1 MSGPGTNPGDLLAGR
16 YVVVRPLGEG
26 SMGEVVL
33 ARDTAQDDL
42 PVAVKRVKDARAIR
56 WLKNEYETLA
66 LLSHPNIPRTWDFC
80 YDRSRRSHLFSVE
93 YVKGVPFTE
102 AMEGASFET
111 LVDYTVRLCR
121 ALGYVHGR
129 GYIHCDIKPENVLV
143 ERADDGTLGE
153 LKLLDF
159 GLAMHAPK
167 ESQPARGTLY
177 YMAPEWF
184 SEGVPAPA
192 SDWYSVGMLL
202 YYATYDVL
210 PFPDEVDE
218 IIRFHVN
225 DPLPI
230 HPADGIPDWW
240 GALLLRLTAKDPVE
254 RLADPSHAV
263 QFINRKGGFEYSL
276 ESQSSGEPPS
286 AGGPWLGREEA
297 LDELVGWCRAV
308 ADPEAAPQSAVAAR
322 VRGGEGVGKTRF
334 LEEVKRVL
342 QMEGHDVLYLGP
354 SVGGEPAVRLAHT
367 LSARLGRDEST
378 TRRGDEARELGGLV
392 GEAVE
397 LALEA
402 AAAGPLIL
410 LLDDVDRG
418 GLTGP
423 AVFSGIARALEFARL
438 TGEVVPPVALIGA
451 AQSGALEEVGVEA
464 LILDVEVGPMNRRD
478 LGRFLALQ
486 FTSEPLPDALMDD
499 LWAVAHGNPRW
510 AGELAAWMLQ
520 AGVARIIG
528 GRWELDARRRRA
540 TGLPKTMEQAVRGA
554 LAPLGDVERTILA
567 VLAATGAPTR
577 LDRLATAAGQTP
589 WDADAAVEHLVER
602 GYARFEP
609 IGRSFLPVVD
619 SPSLQQLVR
628 EELGD
633 ERWAATHGALLDA
646 MGDPEASARRHP
658 AEVTL
663 HAFAA
668 GRLDLARRWALEG
681 VRELVDR
688 CEFERADKVAEVA
701 RAAGCD
707 PVEVAL
713 LLVRIA
719 TLTGHYQDGIKR
731 LWATLDAGAL
741 DGAGRARLLE
751 ALAELYFRKGEY
763 KESLGILDGAAT
775 LADDAGRRR
784 IGALQARVHM
794 YRGDFDEAL
803 AAGEAANVDD
813 DLEPCSR
820 FRGLNIIGLV
830 HSYQGDFERA
840 EDALLEARSGL
851 ALCGER
857 MDQAFVLNSLGFL
870 YQKKKAYDE
879 AERHYRESRDVAR
892 TAGSAER
899 TNVAGMNLSVL
910 LQERGRYAEAIEQ
923 YRETL
928 RQAYRIEDSSLLMRI
943 QSNLGNIH
951 RYLGILDGAREW
963 AERSLAIA
971 HRTRTRLMIGING
984 ILLGEIDLL
993 AGRSREALDR
1003 TREALATFEELGV
1016 LDETVE
1022 CLIDLAA
1029 CHLELGES
1037 GEALVRARAAEQQSR
1052 DGRLPNH
1059 LLRTLLVLARIGLE
1073 AGDAAPDLDVEEILD
1088 EARGLLDAAGTPE
1101 LAWRTYL
1108 LGARDVVE
1116 RRRGIPDTALT
1127 LMEAALQDLTASVPE
1142 AYRRAFFARRDRA
1155 MLKTEMERVRTASTA
1170 LGRTM
1175 VVGAGQLV
1183 GPGASSAEDLRL
1195 TRSLLEMNR
1204 HLADVTDL
1212 EQILEIFIDT
1222 MIPLVDAERGFVLL
1236 RGEDRFSVVVARNL
1250 DGDAVRRSK
1259 AKISRSIA
1267 DRVLESG
1274 KPLVLEDAVED
1285 EYFSTKESVLALRVR
1300 SIACLPLT
1308 GHQGVVGAIYLDNRF
1323 QPGLFSER
1331 VVGILDIFARQ
1342 AALAIENALLHERN
1356 REMLEQLT
1364 SSNREVERLNKRLQ
1378 EENQA
1383 QKLVLDETRE
1393 ELGRRQNALEERFHF
1408 DRIVGQSQPIRTL
1421 FQAMERV
1428 ARTDVSVLILGES
1441 GTGKELVARAL
1452 HYNGPRAAA
1461 PFIAVNCGALP
1472 DNLLESELFGHERGA
1487 FTGAVTQHKGMFTAA
1502 DKGTLFM
1509 DEVGDMSVAMQ
1520 AKLLRALQEGE
1531 FVPVGATASVHAD
1544 VRIITATNRD
1554 LEAMVRAGSFREDL
1568 YYRLNVVR
1576 IVVPPLRRRTED
1588 IPLLVDRFLSTY
1600 SERHDLETPV
1610 RIDDQALKAMMLYSW
1625 PGNVRE
1631 LQSTVWTAAVF
1642 AEDGVITITSL
1653 EARPEVLA
1661 PIRSGEDMPV
1671 AMDIINLRDLEQRA
1685 LREALRRTAGNKAR
1699 AAKLLGISR
1708 RALYNKLEAFNIG

>member
-1 MSGPGTNPGDLLAGR
+1 MSGRGTKPGDLLAGR
-16 YVVVRPLGEG
+16 YVVERPLGAG

-93 YVKGVPFTE
+93 YVPGVPFTE

-111 LVDYTVRLCR
+111 LVDYAVRLVR

-143 ERADDGTLGE
+143 ERTAEGILGE

-159 GLAMHAPK
+159 GLAMHAPE

-202 YYATYDVL
+202 YYATYATL
-210 PFPDEVDE
+210 PFPDEVDA
-218 IIRFHVN
+218 IIGFHVN

-230 HPADGIPDWW
+230 HAREGIPDWW

-254 RLADPSHAV
+254 RLSDPNHVV
-263 QFINRKGGFEYSL
+263 QFINRKGGGDHRL
-276 ESQSSGEPPS
+276 ETGTTGETPS
-286 AGGPWLGREEA
+286 AGGPWLGRGAE
-297 LDELVGWCRAV
+297 LDEIIAWCRATV
-308 ADPEAAPQSAVAAR
+308 TPDAAPPEAVAAR
-322 VRGGEGVGKTRF
+322 LRGDAGVGKTRF

-367 LSARLGRDEST
+367 LSARLGRGAAPA
-378 TRRGDEARELGGLV
+378 GDAAREVGGLV
-392 GEAVE
+392 AEAVE

-402 AAAGPLIL
+402 AVAGPLVL

-423 AVFSGIARALEFARL
+423 AVFAGIARALEFARL
-438 TGEVVPPVALIGA
+438 TDEAVPPVALIGS
-451 AQSGALEEVGVEA
+451 AQAGALEEIGVEA
-464 LILDVEVGPMNRRD
+464 PLLDLEVGPMTRRD
-478 LGRFLALQ
+478 LATFLALQ

-520 AGVARIIG
+520 AGVARITG
-528 GRWELDARRRRA
+528 GRWELDARARRA
-540 TGLPKTMEQAVRGA
+540 TGLPETMEQAVRGA
-554 LAPLGDVERTILA
+554 LASLGEVELTVLA
-567 VLAATGAPTR
+567 VLAAAGTPTR
-577 LDRLATAAGQTP
+577 LERLATAAGQTP

-609 IGRSFLPVVD
+609 MGRSFLPVVD
-619 SPSLQQLVR
+619 SPSLQRLVR
-628 EELGD
+628 EALGD
-633 ERWAATHGALLDA
+633 DRWAAAHGALLDA
-646 MGDPEASARRHP
+646 MGDLDAAARRSP

-668 GRLDLARRWALEG
+668 GRDALARRWGLDG
-681 VRELVDR
+681 IRELVER

-701 RAAGCD
+701 GRAGCD
-707 PVEVAL
+707 VVEVSL

-731 LWATLDAGAL
+731 LWATLETATLDAP
-741 DGAGRARLLE
+741 GRARLLE

-763 KESLGILDGAAT
+763 QDALGMLDGAAT
-775 LADDAGRRR
+775 LADAAGHRRLS
-784 IGALQARVHM
+784 ALLARVQM
-794 YRGDFDEAL
+794 YRGDYDEAL

-820 FRGLNIIGLV
+820 YRALNIIGLI
-830 HSYQGDFERA
+830 HSYQGEFERA
-840 EDALLEARSGL
+840 EDALLEARRGL
-851 ALCGER
+851 AGCGER
-857 MDQAFVLNSLGFL
+857 MDQAFVLNSLGLL
-870 YQKKKAYDE
+870 YQKKQAYDE
-879 AERHYRESRDVAR
+879 AERHYRESREVAR
-892 TAGSAER
+892 AAGSAER

-910 LQERGRYAEAIEQ
+910 LQERGRYADAIGQ

-928 RQAYRIEDSSLLMRI
+928 RQAYRIEDTNLLMRI

-971 HRTRTRLMIGING
+971 RRTRTKLMIGLNT

-993 AGRSREALDR
+993 AGRPRDALGG
-1003 TREALATFEELGV
+1003 TRAALATFEELGV
-1016 LDETVE
+1016 VDETVE

-1029 CHLELGES
+1029 CHLELGEA
-1037 GEALVRARAAEQQSR
+1037 GEALRHARDAEAKSR
-1052 DGRLPNH
+1052 QGRLPNH
-1059 LLRTLLVLARIGLE
+1059 LLRTLLIIARIGL
-1073 AGDAAPDLDVEEILD
+1073 DAPDGDGEVDLGDVLE
-1088 EARGLLDAAGTPE
+1088 EARGLLDTAGTPE

-1116 RRRGIPDTALT
+1116 RRRGTPDTALT
-1127 LMEAALQDLTASVPE
+1127 LVEASLQDLTASVPE

-1155 MLKTEMERVRTASTA
+1155 ALKAEMDAVRTASTA

-1175 VVGAGQLV
+1175 AVDVGPLL
-1183 GPGASSAEDLRL
+1183 GPGASSLEDLRL

-1212 EQILEIFIDT
+1212 EQVLEIFIDT

-1236 RGEDRFSVVVARNL
+1236 RGGERFSVVVARNL

-1274 KPLVLEDAVED
+1274 EPLVLEDAVED
-1285 EYFSTKESVLALRVR
+1285 EYFSTRESVLALRVR
-1300 SIACLPLT
+1300 SIACLPLI

-1356 REMLEQLT
+1356 REMLDELT
-1364 SSNREVERLNKRLQ
+1364 ASTREVERLNKRLT
-1378 EENQA
+1378 EEIRA

-1393 ELGRRQNALEERFHF
+1393 ELGRRQDALEERFHF
-1408 DRIVGQSQPIRTL
+1408 DRIIGQSRPIRTL
-1421 FQAMERV
+1421 FEAMSRV

-1452 HYNGPRAAA
+1452 HYNGPRAGEA
-1461 PFIAVNCGALP
+1461 FIAVNCAALP
-1472 DNLLESELFGHERGA
+1472 ENLLESELFGHERGA
-1487 FTGAVTQHKGMFTAA
+1487 FTGAVTQHKGMFSAA
-1502 DKGTLFM
+1502 DGGTLLL
-1509 DEVGDMSVAMQ
+1509 DEVGDMSMAMQ
-1520 AKLLRALQEGE
+1520 TKLLRALQEGE
-1531 FVPVGATASVHAD
+1531 FVPVGATESVRAD
-1544 VRIITATNRD
+1544 VRIIAATNQD
-1554 LEAMVRAGSFREDL
+1554 LEAMVRQGTFREDL

-1576 IVVPPLRRRTED
+1576 IQVPPLRLRTED
-1588 IPLLVDRFLSTY
+1588 IPLLVDRFLGTY
-1600 SERHDLETPV
+1600 SERHHLETPV
-1610 RIDDQALKAMMLYSW
+1610 RIADDALKALMLYTW

-1642 AEDGVITITSL
+1642 AEHGIITLTSL
-1653 EARPEVLA
+1653 EARPEVLE
-1661 PIRSGEDMPV
+1661 PVRGGEDAP
-1671 AMDIINLRDLEQRA
+1671 AALDTINLRDLEQRA
-1685 LREALRRTAGNKAR
+1685 IREALRRTAGNKAQ
-1699 AAKLLGISR
+1699 AARLLGISR
-1708 RALYNKLEAFNIG
+1708 RALYNKIEAFGIA

>member
-1 MSGPGTNPGDLLAGR
+1 MSGKGAKQGDLLAGR
-16 YVVVRPLGEG
+16 YVVERHLGRG
-26 SMGEVVL
+26 ATGEVVL
-33 ARDTAQDDL
+33 ALDTAQDDL
-42 PVAVKRVKDARAIR
+42 PVAVKRVRDAHAIR

-66 LLSHPNIPRTWDFC
+66 LLSHPNIPKTWDFC
-80 YDRSRRSHLFSVE
+80 YDRARRSHLFSVE
-93 YVKGVPFTE
+93 YVRGVPFTE

-111 LVDYTVRLCR
+111 LVDYAVRLCR

-143 ERADDGTLGE
+143 ERDEDGTLGE

-159 GLAMHAPK
+159 GLAMHAPE

-202 YYATYDVL
+202 YYATYERL
-210 PFPDEVDE
+210 PFPDEVDA
-218 IIRFHVN
+218 IIGFHVN

-230 HPADGIPDWW
+230 HPAEGIPDWW

-254 RLADPSHAV
+254 RLSDPNHAV
-263 QFINRKGGFEYSL
+263 QFINRKGGGQYSL
-276 ESQSSGEPPS
+276 ETKPAGETPA
-286 AGGPWLGREEA
+286 AGGPWLGRRDA
-297 LDELVGWCRAV
+297 LDRLAGWCRAV
-308 ADPEAAPQSAVAAR
+308 ADPDVDAPDAVAAR

-334 LEEVKRVL
+334 LEEVKRLL
-342 QMEGHDVLYLGP
+342 QMDGHDVLYLGQ
-354 SVGGEPAVRLAHT
+354 SLGGEPAVRLAHT
-367 LSARLGRDEST
+367 LSARLAREET
-378 TRRGDEARELGGLV
+378 LRGDEAREVGGLV

-402 AAAGPLIL
+402 AAGEPLVL

-438 TGEVVPPVALIGA
+438 TGEVVPPIALVGA
-451 AQSGALEEVGVEA
+451 AQTGALEEVGVEA
-464 LILDVEVGPMNRRD
+464 AILDVELGPMDRQD

-486 FTSEPLPDALMDD
+486 FTSEPLPEALMDD

-520 AGVARIIG
+520 AGVARITG
-528 GRWELDARRRRA
+528 NRWEVDARRRRE
-540 TGLPKTMEQAVRGA
+540 TGLPETMEQAVRGA
-554 LAPLGDVERTILA
+554 LASLGDVERA
-567 VLAATGAPTR
+567 VLAALAAAGVPIR
-577 LDRLATAAGQTP
+577 MDRLSVAAGQTP
-589 WDADAAVEHLVER
+589 WDAEAAVEHLVER
-602 GYARFEP
+602 GYTRFEP
-609 IGRSFLPVVD
+609 VGRSFLPVVD
-619 SPSLQQLVR
+619 SPSLQGLVR
-628 EELGD
+628 EDLGD
-633 ERWAATHGALLDA
+633 ARWAETHDALLYSL
-646 MGDPEASARRHP
+646 GDTEAAARRHP

-668 GRLDLARRWALEG
+668 GRVELARRWGLDA

-707 PVEVAL
+707 PVELAL

-731 LWATLDAGAL
+731 LWATLEAAQL
-741 DGAGRARLLE
+741 DDTGRARLLE
-751 ALAELYFRKGEY
+751 GLAELYFRKGEY
-763 KESLGILDGAAT
+763 KEALGMIDAAAT
-775 LADDAGRRR
+775 LADPGGTRRLA
-784 IGALQARVHM
+784 ALQARVNM
-794 YRGDFDEAL
+794 YRGDYDEAL
-803 AAGEAANVDD
+803 EAGEAANVDD
-813 DLEPCSR
+813 DLEPRSR
-820 FRGLNIIGLV
+820 YRGLNTIGLIY
-830 HSYQGDFERA
+830 SYQGDFERG
-840 EDALLEARSGL
+840 EDALLEARAGL
-851 ALCGER
+851 ADCGER
-857 MDQAFVLNSLGFL
+857 MDQAFVLNSLGLL
-870 YQKKKAYDE
+870 YQKKKDYDE
-879 AERHYRESRDVAR
+879 AERRYRESRDIAR
-892 TAGSAER
+892 AAGSAER

-910 LQERGRYAEAIEQ
+910 LQERGRYADAIDQ

-928 RQAYRIEDSSLLMRI
+928 RQVYRIEDTNLLMRI

-963 AERSLAIA
+963 AERSLVIA
-971 HRTRTRLMIGING
+971 RRTRTRLMIGLNG

-993 AGRSREALDR
+993 AGKAGEALDR

-1016 LDETVE
+1016 ADETVE

-1029 CHLELGES
+1029 CHLDLDEFDD
-1037 GEALVRARAAEQQSR
+1037 ALDFARAAEQRSR

-1059 LLRTLLVLARIGLE
+1059 LLRTLLVLARIGL
-1073 AGDAAPDLDVEEILD
+1073 DAPDTAPDLDTGDVLD
-1088 EARGLLDAAGTPE
+1088 EARGLLDTAGTPE

-1116 RRRGIPDTALT
+1116 QRRGTPDTALT
-1127 LMEAALQDLTASVPE
+1127 LAEAALKDLTASVPE
-1142 AYRRAFFARRDRA
+1142 AYRRAFFARRDRRA
-1155 MLKTEMERVRTASTA
+1155 LKAEMDRIRTASAA
-1170 LGRTM
+1170 LGRT
-1175 VVGAGQLV
+1175 VAVGAGPLA
-1183 GPGASSAEDLRL
+1183 GPGSSSVEDLRL

-1212 EQILEIFIDT
+1212 EQVLEVFIDT
-1222 MIPLVDAERGFVLL
+1222 MLPLVDAERGFVLL
-1236 RGEDRFSVVVARNL
+1236 RGEERFSVVVARNL

-1259 AKISRSIA
+1259 AKVSRSIA

-1274 KPLVLEDAVED
+1274 EPLVLEDAVED
-1285 EYFSTKESVLALRVR
+1285 EYFSTMESVLALRVR
-1300 SIACLPLT
+1300 SIACLPLV

-1356 REMLEQLT
+1356 REMLDELAGSKQ
-1364 SSNREVERLNKRLQ
+1364 EVERLNKRLRG
-1378 EENQA
+1378 EIRA

-1393 ELGRRQNALEERFHF
+1393 ELGRRQEALEERFHF
-1408 DRIVGQSQPIRTL
+1408 DQIVGQSRPIRTL
-1421 FQAMERV
+1421 FETMERV
-1428 ARTDVSVLILGES
+1428 ARTDVPTLVLGES

-1452 HYNGPRAAA
+1452 HYNGPRAGA
-1461 PFIAVNCGALP
+1461 PFVAVNCAALP
-1472 DNLLESELFGHERGA
+1472 ENLLESELFGHEKGA
-1487 FTGAVTQHKGMFTAA
+1487 FTGAVARRNGMFTAA
-1502 DKGTLFM
+1502 DRGTLFM

-1520 AKLLRALQEGE
+1520 TKLLRALQEGE
-1531 FVPVGATASVHAD
+1531 FVPVGATETVRAD
-1544 VRIITATNRD
+1544 VRIIAATNRD
-1554 LEAMVRAGSFREDL
+1554 LEAMVREGSFREDL

-1576 IVVPPLRRRTED
+1576 IVVPPLRQRAED
-1588 IPLLVDRFLSTY
+1588 IPLLVDRFLEAY
-1600 SERHDLETPV
+1600 SERHALEDPI
-1610 RIDDQALKAMMLYSW
+1610 RIDDEAMKALMLYTW

-1642 AEDGVITITSL
+1642 AADGVITRAAL
-1653 EARPEVLA
+1653 EARPEVLEH
-1661 PIRSGEDMPV
+1661 IRSAADKPS
-1671 AMDIINLRDLEQRA
+1671 ALDIVDLRELEQRA
-1685 LREALRRTAGNKAR
+1685 LREAMRRTAGNKAK
-1699 AAKLLGISR
+1699 AARLLGISR
-1708 RALYNKLEAFNIG
+1708 RALYNKLGAFGIS